1 MNEFN
6 QEISINI
13 LNRCNQS
20 SEHKICVKP
29 KIRHAD
35 SQKKKQ
41 KREETFRKIIK
52 ANARAKRDIAL

>member
-13 LNRCNQS
+13 LNRFNQS
-20 SEHKICVKP
+20 AEHMICVKP

-35 SQKKKQ
+35 SQKK